1 MKRKVSNYFWVGL
14 MTIVVSVSTIWLLA
28 SMGGGRAESDP
39 YYSYYSNVSGLGFG
53 TPIYFEGYR
62 IGEVTS
68 VIPERTAT
76 KLIFKVTYEIEHN
89 WQVPTDSTA
98 QIESVGLLGDIS
110 INIKAGEAN
119 TYLSV
124 GSEIQGKLPAD
135 LFGQLAEI
143 SSDIDDLTEEKIKP
157 LLDMVYE
164 RTDSITASM
173 ETQIP
178 TLLESLNASATEINA
193 LIKDSRQF
201 VNKDNQQ
208 YVTSILK
215 NVDSVTVQLQDTV
228 NLAQQS
234 LQSTQ
239 ALVQD
244 FQQLINQE
252 DSQISNILNTAA
264 TTMWTISERL
274 DVITS
279 EIESASM
286 NLNEATNQIR
296 KNPSAL
302 IFSSKS
308 EAKDGEL

>member
-14 MTIVVSVSTIWLLA
+14 MTIIVSVSTIWLLA
-28 SMGGGRAESDP
+28 RMSGGRAESDP
-39 YYSYYSNVSGLGFG
+39 YYSYYTNVSGLGYG
-53 TPIYFEGYR
+53 TPVYFEGYR

-68 VIPERTAT
+68 VVPERTAA
-76 KLIFKVTYEIEHN
+76 KLIFKVSYEIEHN
-89 WQVPTDSTA
+89 WQVPTDSNA
-98 QIESVGLLGDIS
+98 QVESAGLLGDIS
-110 INIKAGEAN
+110 INIQAGEAN
-119 TYLSV
+119 TYLQV
-124 GSEIQGKLPAD
+124 GSEIPGKLPAD
-135 LFGQLAEI
+135 LLGQLAEI
-143 SSDIDDLTEEKIKP
+143 SSDIDDLTDEKIKP
-157 LLDMVYE
+157 LLDMIYE
-164 RTDSITASM
+164 RTDTITASM

-178 TLLESLNASATEINA
+178 TLLESLNDSATEINA
-193 LIKDSRQF
+193 LVKDSRQF
-201 VNKDNQQ
+201 VNPENQQ
-208 YVTSILK
+208 YVASILQ
-215 NVDSVTVQLQDTV
+215 NVDSATSQLKETVD
-228 NLAQQS
+228 LAQQS

-239 ALVQD
+239 TLVED
-244 FQQLINQE
+244 FRTLLNQE
-252 DSQISNILNTAA
+252 DSQIATILNTAA